1 MCTTCSECVRSHDV
15 YVGVKTHLCNVHT
28 CPCSS
33 AQNTCSKVHATLT
46 AKKCT
51 YIYTHTHMHTHT
63 YVHEHTCAC
72 ITSSTRWSTDTETHN
87 LCTNMHTHTHTHV
100 YKRIH
105 IHIHTY
111 MHIYI
116 YIHVRTH
123 THIHIYTHTHTKC
136 THERT
141 QSTSETTARQRLRG
155 KPNLTPRSSALSLSA
170 AIRRGIPFVAS
181 SLIARPQGTTNKRR
195 TTPTNSSS
203 SHHHDSALSRPHP
216 LICTGVE
223 PIHPVHGPPNLRAW
237 PWPPKTRSFF
247 CHLAGFSQA
256 CADSSSMHRRFQTIA
271 ACPLRLA
278 LLPNVMKSCPGRV
291 LCELSAFRV

>member
-1 MCTTCSECVRSHDV
+1 MTVWQWLCKKPDV
-15 YVGVKTHLCNVHT
+15 MPG
-28 CPCSS
+28 
-33 AQNTCSKVHATLT
+33 
-46 AKKCT
+46 
-51 YIYTHTHMHTHT
+51 
-63 YVHEHTCAC
+63 
-72 ITSSTRWSTDTETHN
+72 
-87 LCTNMHTHTHTHV
+87 
-100 YKRIH
+100 
-105 IHIHTY
+105 
-111 MHIYI
+111 
-116 YIHVRTH
+116 
-123 THIHIYTHTHTKC
+123 
-136 THERT
+136 
-141 QSTSETTARQRLRG
+141 
-155 KPNLTPRSSALSLSA
+155 SSALPPVHCNQEGVHPPWPSA
-170 AIRRGIPFVAS
+170 QLPRSR
-181 SLIARPQGTTNKRR
+181 GTTDERR

-256 CADSSSMHRRFQTIA
+256 CADSSSIHRRFQTIA